1 MVLGVSVRKRG
12 EGHRVHDAFVED
24 ESVTFG
30 ACDHSKMF
38 GGGIPPEESGIDH
51 VDVASFVERLRD
63 LVDQILTHDVIVE
76 LLGTAN
82 VQGEPSHFA
91 ADFALTGLVT
101 VVLGTSGGEFCD
113 EVPVIEFVGHLSQE
127 IS

>member
-1 MVLGVSVRKRG
+1 MLSGWVSPK
-12 EGHRVHDAFVED
+12 EIRV
-24 ESVTFG
+24 
-30 ACDHSKMF
+30 DH
-38 GGGIPPEESGIDH
+38 I
-51 VDVASFVERLRD
+51 DVASFVERVRD
-63 LVDQILTHDVIVE
+63 LVDQVLTHDVIVQ
-76 LLGTAN
+76 LLSAAN

-113 EVPVIEFVGHLSQE
+113 EVLVIEFVGHLSQE

>member
-12 EGHRVHDAFVED
+12 EGGRVHDAFVED
-24 ESVTFG
+24 ESVSFG
-30 ACDHSKMF
+30 TWDDSEMLSGWVSPKEIRVDH
-38 GGGIPPEESGIDH
+38 IDI
-51 VDVASFVERLRD
+51 ASFVERVRD

-76 LLGTAN
+76 LLSTAN
-82 VQGEPSHFA
+82 VQGEPSHFS

-101 VVLGTSGGEFCD
+101 VILGTSGGEFCD
-113 EVPVIEFVGHLSQE
+113 GVTVIEFVRHLSQE